1 MELMGLNLC
10 HLQELLVCNDR
21 LIIEKQK
28 DEHLVGG
35 AEEFVPLALD
45 ESTTNLRIA
54 QS

>member
-1 MELMGLNLC
+1 MELMGRNLC
-10 HLQELLVCNDR
+10 HLQELLVCNDW

-35 AEEFVPLALD
+35 AEEFVSLALD
-45 ESTTNLRIA
+45 ESTTNLGIA